1 MSCVHASLLQSVER
15 HLCLTGT
22 SASGF
27 GRKIAGDPRLV
38 FDMRKGRRPKAEMQE
53 RLKEAVAR
61 EQVLYGEAQRVE
73 QGPTITLDGC
83 L

>member
-15 HLCLTGT
+15 HLHRTGL

-38 FDMRKGRRPKAEMQE
+38 FDMRRGRRPKEALQQ
-53 RLKEAVAR
+53 RLLEAVSNHVPPVDATLK
-61 EQVLYGEAQRVE
+61 VG
-73 QGPTITLDGC
+73 QGMATSPELHS
-83 L
+83 

>member
-38 FDMRKGRRPKAEMQE
+38 FDMRKGRRPKEEMQE
-53 RLKEAVAR
+53 RLKEAVSQGRFRNADI
-61 EQVLYGEAQRVE
+61 QGTK
-73 QGPTITLDGC
+73 QGPSITLDYH